1 MIINV
6 SRATQFQECRQKSY
20 NWDYLRLM
28 AWREAEALMTGEAFH
43 VGIAHYFST
52 RDVEA
57 SMQEAEKRYRER
69 LVGQM
74 VLPEEQQLIET
85 QIELS
90 RRMIH
95 RYSQHYQN
103 EPIQILMPE
112 VKFMIP
118 LPGTEHHCWFIHQIE
133 HPDVLYEECPIESN
147 RKGVHWGDLRSEE
160 GFNCWAPHY
169 FTGKTD
175 AVISW
180 RNMIWL
186 LEHKTAVNTGDIFYK
201 RFRLDKQTTG
211 YLYGIW
217 KATGM
222 RPHGFLLNVIKK
234 PRADVAK
241 RDPFA
246 ISFERE
252 PFIRDDATLE
262 EFERDIIMIA
272 NDYEL
277 AYRTNNIYKN
287 ERSCTSY
294 NRECYYMH
302 RCENH
307 QQSDPDEFR
316 TRSMD
321 YVNLAYYELLGL
333 EPPKDVDDA
342 VPVSEA
348 ARGMNQ

>member
-6 SRATQFQECRQKSY
+6 SRAKEFQACRQKSY
-20 NWDYLRLM
+20 NWHVLRLM

-52 RDVEA
+52 RDVDA
-57 SMQEAEKRYRER
+57 SMKLAEARYRER
-69 LVGQM
+69 LEGQM
-74 VLPEEQQLIET
+74 VLPEEQTLIEQ

-90 RRMIH
+90 RRMIQ
-95 RYSQHYQN
+95 RYATHYQN
-103 EPIQILMPE
+103 EDIQILMPE

-118 LPGTEHHCWFIHQIE
+118 LPGTEHHCWFVHRIL
-133 HPDVLYEECPIESN
+133 HPDDEYHDRIDTGGCIGEEIVCDDK
-147 RKGVHWGDLRSEE
+147 RCHV
-160 GFNCWAPHY
+160 PHY
-169 FTGKTD
+169 FTGRTD

-180 RNMIWL
+180 HNMIWL

-217 KATGM
+217 KATGTK
-222 RPHGFLLNVIKK
+222 PHGFILNVVKK

-252 PFIRDDATLE
+252 PFIRDEKTLE
-262 EFERDIIMIA
+262 EFEHELILIA
-272 NDYEL
+272 NDYEQ
-277 AYRTNNIYKN
+277 AFRTGNIYKN
-287 ERSCTSY
+287 ENNCTSY
-294 NRECYYMH
+294 NRECYYLS

-307 QQSDPDEFR
+307 QESGPDEFR
-316 TRSMD
+316 IRARD
-321 YVNLAYYELLGL
+321 YVDLAYYELLGI
-333 EPPKDVDDA
+333 EPPTDPHHDA
-342 VPVSEA
+342 VMVDEA
-348 ARGMNQ
+348 AKGMQQ